1 MAKLLKFEVP
11 GERPFYADFLWEDAP
26 ETCSALMEALPYED
40 YELGHAKW
48 SGCIISFF
56 TNMTFRNAENS
67 RGHGVWPGDIL
78 YNPHVHDCAYHPNEV
93 SIVYGPAGMRT
104 FSGYAVAN
112 LFARVRSEYL
122 DALNALGNDINFH
135 GIKTISISVIDSDAI
150 EKGGPCDGKAVKN

>member
-1 MAKLLKFEVP
+1 MAKLLKLEVP
-11 GERPFYADFLWEDAP
+11 GYRPFLADFLWEDAP
-26 ETCSALMEALPYED
+26 ETCRAFAQALPYVD

-56 TNMTFRNAENS
+56 TDMSFGKAENS
-67 RGHGVWPGDIL
+67 RGHGVWPGDLL

-112 LFARVRSEYL
+112 LFARIRKEYL
-122 DALNALGNDINFH
+122 DELYELGNQVNLY
-135 GIKTISISVIDSDAI
+135 GIKSITVSIIDS
-150 EKGGPCDGKAVKN
+150 EEQEGGVCSGKTAEN